1 MFDKLKS
8 LDIDLLIFL
17 NNLGSEQF
25 DFLWL
30 IITNKYTWI
39 PLYIFLIYLHLN
51 SIRSKIRSIF
61 LFFFV
66 IGLLILFTDQSS
78 NLSKHFFEI
87 LRPCN
92 DEFVSGLIRVVK
104 TGCGGLYGFFSA
116 HAANSFAIA
125 TFFYFILNKYNR
137 IGKFLFIWATVVS
150 YSRVYCGVHFPSDIV
165 IGGAYGLIAGYM
177 AYIFYQNLMKN
188 QSFFRKSE

>member
-8 LDIDLLIFL
+8 LDIDLLVFL

-39 PLYIFLIYLHLN
+39 PLYIFLIYLNLN
-51 SIRSKIRSIF
+51 SIRLKIRSIF

-78 NLSKHFFEI
+78 NLSKQFFEI
-87 LRPCN
+87 LRPCY
-92 DEFVSGLIRVVK
+92 DESVSRLIRVVNK
-104 TGCGGLYGFFSA
+104 GCGGLYGFFSA

-125 TFFYFILNKYNR
+125 TFFYFTLNKYNR
-137 IGKFLFIWATVVS
+137 IGKLLFIWATVVS

-165 IGGAYGLIAGYM
+165 IGGAYGLIAGYI
-177 AYIFYQNLMKN
+177 AFIFYQNLMKN
-188 QSFFRKSE
+188 QSFFSKSE

>member
-8 LDIDLLIFL
+8 LDVDLLIFL

-30 IITNKYTWI
+30 IITNKFTWI
-39 PLYIFLIYLHLN
+39 PFYILLIYLYLN
-51 SIRSKIRSIF
+51 SKKLKIRSIF

-66 IGLLILFTDQSS
+66 VGLLILFTDQSS
-78 NLSKHFFEI
+78 NLSKQFFQV

-92 DEFVSGLIRVVK
+92 NESISGLIRIVK
-104 TGCGGLYGFFSA
+104 EGCGGLYGFFSA

-125 TFFYFILNKYNR
+125 TFFYFILNNYNR
-137 IGKFLFIWATVVS
+137 IGKFFFVWATVVS

-165 IGGAYGLIAGYM
+165 IGGAYGLIAGYL
-177 AYIFYQNLMKN
+177 AYIFYENLIKN
-188 QSFFRKSE
+188 HSFFSKSE